1 MIALLAFWVSL
12 GWLFYVY
19 FGYPLLLA
27 ALARRRSPSRRVDNA
42 CIPSVSV
49 LISARNEEKDIAW
62 KIAETLAWNY
72 PPHLLEVLVASDASE
87 DSTDD
92 IVTRF
97 SDPRLHFLRLDRRG
111 GKNRA
116 LNRLYDAAR
125 GEILFFTDANA
136 HVGPDALHLMTRHF
150 ADPRVGCVT
159 GDTQPISDGVDAL
172 PMAAGAGAYWNYE
185 ILIKR
190 LESRLGSV
198 LVCDGAVFCLRRGLF
213 VPLNPELANDLESP
227 MRAAAAGAFVVHE
240 PGAIAFE
247 RETNSWR
254 QEFQRRRRICGQGA
268 LALVKLPGQFPS
280 LRAWQ
285 FLSHKLLRWLTLVP
299 LFVLFLASIQLAFRS
314 PFFLALT
321 VLQLLGYAA
330 AAFGLAALAAGR
342 PAPRLLAIP
351 FYAVLGFAGAFAG
364 VVDSCLGKR
373 FDVWDIP
380 TLSRGAAA
388 SVPPAMEV
396 K

>member
-1 MIALLAFWVSL
+1 MIALLAFWLSFA
-12 GWLFYVY
+12 WLFYVY

-27 ALARRRSPSRRVDNA
+27 ALAWRRSPSRRIDDA
-42 CIPSVSV
+42 AAPSVSV

-62 KIAETLAWNY
+62 KLAETLAWNY
-72 PPHLLEVLVASDASE
+72 PRHLLEVLIASDASE

-92 IVTRF
+92 IVARF
-97 SDPRLHFLRLDRRG
+97 SDPRLHLLRLDRRG

-116 LNRLYDAAR
+116 LNRLFEIAR

-136 HVGPDALHLMTRHF
+136 HVGPDTLRLMTRYF

-159 GDTQPISDGVDAL
+159 GDTQPISDGAEAL

-198 LVCDGAVFCLRRGLF
+198 LVCDGAVFCLRRSLF
-213 VPLNPELANDLESP
+213 APLNPELANDLESP

-240 PGAIAFE
+240 PRAIALE

-268 LALVKLPGQFPS
+268 LALVRLPGQFPP

-285 FLSHKLLRWLTLVP
+285 FFSHKLLRWLTLFP
-299 LFVLFLASIQLAFRS
+299 LVVLLLASVLFAPGSPYFLAF
-314 PFFLALT
+314 A

-330 AAFGLAALAAGR
+330 AALGLAALAAGR
-342 PAPRLLAIP
+342 PAPRLLAVP
-351 FYAVLGFAGAFAG
+351 FYAVLGFAGAFTG
-364 VVDSCLGKR
+364 VIDCCLGKR

-380 TLSRGAAA
+380 TLSRGAA